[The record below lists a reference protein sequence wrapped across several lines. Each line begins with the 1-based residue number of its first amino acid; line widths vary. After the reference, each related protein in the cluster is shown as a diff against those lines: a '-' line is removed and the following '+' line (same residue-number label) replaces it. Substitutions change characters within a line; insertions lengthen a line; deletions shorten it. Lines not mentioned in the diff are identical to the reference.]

1 MPPEKVQGPGHGPP
15 PTVSGGGEPSK
26 CTLPPPDDVPVKEK
40 LAEPP
45 PDPRDALAELLTD
58 AEALGPLAV
67 ALPRTE
73 AELLDELLVCVL
85 VETVARWFEL
95 DLPPRLLLLAKAGPA
110 ATARQSAKMIAVFI

>member
-1 MPPEKVQGPGHGPP
+1 LL
-15 PTVSGGGEPSK
+15 SGGGEPWNS
-26 CTLPPPDDVPVKEK
+26 TVPFDDVPLKEK

-45 PDPRDALAELLTD
+45 PDPQDALAELLTD
-58 AEALGPLAV
+58 ADAFGPLAV

-85 VETVARWFEL
+85 VETVARWPAL

-110 ATARQSAKMIAVFI
+110 ATARHNAAMIAVFI